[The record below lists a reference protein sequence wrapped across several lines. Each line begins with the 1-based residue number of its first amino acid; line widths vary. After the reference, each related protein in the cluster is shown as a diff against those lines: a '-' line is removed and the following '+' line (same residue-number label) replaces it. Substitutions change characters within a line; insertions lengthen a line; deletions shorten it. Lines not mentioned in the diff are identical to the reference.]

1 MKLETALDEY
11 GLLERRRRRG
21 EEGQRTALA
30 LGALREYLVDH
41 SGIEETERLSSN
53 DLFSFLM
60 EYYPS
65 QEEPDPAVGLA
76 LLEVSSGFAGWL
88 LERGERSLADF
99 ARASGRLREDLPRV
113 MEALALLQEHA
124 RRDDL
129 GGTVPVSEEEEEGEV
144 GEMTSGL
151 DRVVSLDQMDYTAA
165 QLDYFTLEQI
175 SSQQSAIGSQSGL
188 PIPNAS
194 LSLRSSSRDVL
205 KEGVASP
212 VRVPAQAAALLRPG
226 DILYAEIAPGPA
238 GWELLDV
245 FGLRPGGYE

>member
-1 MKLETALDEY
+1 MKLERALDEF

-41 SGIEETERLSSN
+41 SGIEETERLSAN

-76 LLEVSSGFAGWL
+76 LLEVSSGFATWL

-99 ARASGRLREDLPRV
+99 ARASERLREDLPRV
-113 MEALALLQEHA
+113 MEALVLLQEHA
-124 RRDDL
+124 RRGDL
-129 GGTVPVSEEEEEGEV
+129 GGTVPVSDEDDGATA
-144 GEMTSGL
+144 GEMTGGL
-151 DRVVSLDQMDYTAA
+151 DRLVSLDEIDYTGAQMDY
-165 QLDYFTLEQI
+165 FTIAPEIRVEGQ
-175 SSQQSAIGSQSGL
+175 
-188 PIPNAS
+188 NAF
-194 LSLRSSSRDVL
+194 LTLQSSSREVL

-212 VRVPAQAAALLRPG
+212 VHVPAVAAALLRPG
-226 DILYAEIAPGPA
+226 DILYAEIAPGPG